1 MTIILM
7 TFLSELLT
15 NVFVIFAILHIWCT
29 VVVYLGI
36 DAESMNSVPPLS
48 ERVMSVLEVM

>member
-1 MTIILM
+1 M